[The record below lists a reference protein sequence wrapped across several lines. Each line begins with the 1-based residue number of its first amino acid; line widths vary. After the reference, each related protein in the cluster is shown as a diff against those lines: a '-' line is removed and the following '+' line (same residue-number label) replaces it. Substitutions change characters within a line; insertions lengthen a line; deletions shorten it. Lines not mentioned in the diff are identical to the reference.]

1 MRREALK
8 AQASPTYLPTFLRL
22 ALNRRTREQTRWL
35 DISRW
40 DECAT
45 PVIRAALRGRRAWGG
60 LDLSAVSDL
69 TAWAVWV
76 EPIRPG
82 AELELLVRFWLPE
95 ERTDLLEA
103 KLQVPLRTWADR
115 GWITLTE
122 GDAVDYASVRSA
134 VLGDCRHLDMQRI
147 SFDRMFAGQLT
158 QELNSDLAGA
168 VELAPV
174 AQTFLGLSPACKE
187 LERLVTSRALRHG
200 GHPVLRWHAAAV
212 EIKNDGLDNIRP
224 VKPDRR
230 KSSKRIDGIQAA
242 VTGLDGWL
250 RRPGESQGSLTVWR

>member
-1 MRREALK
+1 
-8 AQASPTYLPTFLRL
+8 
-22 ALNRRTREQTRWL
+22 
-35 DISRW
+35 
-40 DECAT
+40 
-45 PVIRAALRGRRAWGG
+45 VIRAALRGRRAWGG

-212 EIKNDGLDNIRP
+212 
-224 VKPDRR
+224 
-230 KSSKRIDGIQAA
+230 
-242 VTGLDGWL
+242 
-250 RRPGESQGSLTVWR
+250 